1 MNSNPGGIAWA
12 LDLTPSE
19 MQENYAEGLRC
30 GNGIDEL
37 NGKPTGIVRVS
48 LGAMSNRKD
57 VETLIHFLQLFVD
70 KQPPLM
76 EDSLCIKILEKDNV
90 GCLSHGKATCTSHH
104 LLVTNLET
112 PLKPSLAED
121 LTELRCPVARCKEIF
136 YSEKGLLSH
145 FSTHR
150 VCKVRKGHWG
160 PARLS
165 THLCAT

>member
-1 MNSNPGGIAWA
+1 MKSNPGGIAWA

-57 VETLIHFLQLFVD
+57 VGILIQFLQLFVD
-70 KQPPLM
+70 KQQPFM
-76 EDSLCIKILEKDNV
+76 EDSLCIKILEKDQV
-90 GCLSHGKATCTSHH
+90 GNLSHGKAACASPHVLMTK
-104 LLVTNLET
+104 LET
-112 PLKPSLAED
+112 PMQPSHAED
-121 LTELRCPVARCKEIF
+121 LTELRCPVARCKKIF

-145 FSTHR
+145 FSAHR
-150 VCKVRKGHWG
+150 VCKVRKGYSG
-160 PARLS
+160 LARLP
-165 THLCAT
+165 TYLC

>member
-37 NGKPTGIVRVS
+37 NGKPTGIIRVS

-57 VETLIHFLQLFVD
+57 VEILIQFLQMFVD
-70 KQPPLM
+70 KQQPFM
-76 EDSLCIKILEKDNV
+76 EDSLCKTISEKEQV
-90 GCLSHGKATCTSHH
+90 GDLLHGKATCANPHVLMTE
-104 LLVTNLET
+104 LET
-112 PLKPSLAED
+112 PMQPSHAED

-145 FSTHR
+145 FGAHR
-150 VCKVRKGHWG
+150 VCKVRKKYRGL
-160 PARLS
+160 ARL
-165 THLCAT
+165 TTYLC